1 MNANHSGEF
10 GLREVT
16 GDELQTVEGGIA
28 SFIPGLNPVVT
39 LAASEGRTPY
49 ALPAGSKAVTQSIR
63 SDEYVRN
70 YG

>member
-1 MNANHSGEF
+1 MNTTNE
-10 GLREVT
+10 LRDATVE
-16 GDELQTVEGGIA
+16 EQRAVEGGIA

-39 LAASEGRTPY
+39 LAAKETTAPRFSTQ
-49 ALPAGSKAVTQSIR
+49 AVR